1 MLGPNET
8 TRLMA
13 TKAYDERLAHA
24 ARIRQVARDRH
35 DEQRPFVPQAHRHIT
50 VARVAAAA
58 TAVALTVAGAATA
71 VAAHPTLG
79 GGAHILVR

>member
-1 MLGPNET
+1 
-8 TRLMA
+8 MA

-24 ARIRQVARDRH
+24 ARIRQVARERH
-35 DEQRPFVPQAHRHIT
+35 DEQRPFVPQAHRRIT
-50 VARVAAAA
+50 VARIVAAG
-58 TAVALTVAGAATA
+58 TAVALTVASAATA

>member
-13 TKAYDERLAHA
+13 TEAYDERLAHA
-24 ARIRQVARDRH
+24 ARIRRVARERH
-35 DEQRPFVPQAHRHIT
+35 DERRPFVPQAHRRVT

-58 TAVALTVAGAATA
+58 TAIVLTIAGAATA
-71 VAAHPTLG
+71 VAAQPALG

>member
-8 TRLMA
+8 MRQMA

-24 ARIRQVARDRH
+24 ARIRLVAQDRH
-35 DEQRPFVPQAHRHIT
+35 DEQRPFVPQAHRRIT
-50 VARVAAAA
+50 VARMAAAA
-58 TAVALTVAGAATA
+58 TAVALTIAGAATA
-71 VAAHPTLG
+71 VAAHPAVG